1 LPEEDSLKQ
10 KRFITSIVTQKAIA
24 SDDPGLDETLRDQA
38 VSGLQRPSEL
48 YVDGAYVSAA
58 RLQEAKNQGW
68 ELIGPA
74 QPSANRS
81 GLGRAFRIEAFDIDI
96 AKRRARCPSGFLSTQ
111 CSRIEEYKRQK
122 VSFRLE
128 WSYHCRNCLLRSQCV
143 PAGQPHRSIVV
154 GQYHELLQQRRRDQQ
169 SPQFKKRMHQRN
181 AIEGTISELARAH
194 GLRRSR
200 YRGFAKV
207 ELQNLF
213 IGTACNI
220 KRWLRIVAETKID
233 PKIDLLFFK
242 NVLQRVQAVC
252 GPFRLSLIFFS
263 CPIRGVTF
271 LTPA

>member
-1 LPEEDSLKQ
+1 MQ
-10 KRFITSIVTQKAIA
+10 
-24 SDDPGLDETLRDQA
+24 LDT
-38 VSGLQRPSEL
+38 
-48 YVDGAYVSAA
+48 
-58 RLQEAKNQGW
+58 
-68 ELIGPA
+68 
-74 QPSANRS
+74 SANRA
-81 GLGRAFRIEAFDIDI
+81 GLGSAFRIEAFDIDI
-96 AKRRARCPSGFLSTQ
+96 AKRSARCPSGFLSTQ
-111 CSRIEEYKRQK
+111 CSRIEEFKRQK

-128 WSYHCRNCLLRSQCV
+128 WSYHCRNCLRRSQCV
-143 PAGQPHRSIVV
+143 PAGQSHRTIIV

-169 SPQFKKRMHQRN
+169 SPQFKKRMQQRN

-242 NVLQRVQAVC
+242 NVLQTVQ
-252 GPFRLSLIFFS
+252 GSLWAIPAEFNFFS

>member
-1 LPEEDSLKQ
+1 MWMEL
-10 KRFITSIVTQKAIA
+10 TS
-24 SDDPGLDETLRDQA
+24 R
-38 VSGLQRPSEL
+38 
-48 YVDGAYVSAA
+48 AA
-58 RLQEAKNQGW
+58 RLQEAESQGW

-81 GLGRAFRIEAFDIDI
+81 GLGSAFRIEAFDIDI
-96 AKRRARCPSGFLSTQ
+96 VKRRARCPSGFLSTQ
-111 CSRIEEYKRQK
+111 CSRIEESKRQK

-143 PAGQPHRSIVV
+143 PAGQPHRTIVV

-169 SPQFKKRMHQRN
+169 SPQFKKRMQQRN

-233 PKIDLLFFK
+233 PKIDLPFFK
-242 NVLQRVQAVC
+242 NLLQRVQGLC
-252 GPFRLSLIFFS
+252 RPLRLSSIFFS